1 MQFYMRQFATKK
13 YLAIGGAL
21 LVLVLL
27 ALFSLSRTSNRV
39 PAQQFEP
46 TFEYVS
52 HEGPG
57 YRMEYPGWWMREAFE
72 GGMFVTNEY
81 GSARVIVK
89 VSDADTSPPF
99 GAIRETMLRDPAY
112 TADFT
117 IRPGGDPGYVAYG
130 SRRDREQIIGFTEL
144 GFDVKGKRYQLLV
157 EDETGGNYAEIL
169 GNIIATFRIVDA
181 ER

>member
-1 MQFYMRQFATKK
+1 MRRRAIHAVPQTLSHNMQFYMRQFATKK

-81 GSARVIVK
+81 GSARVIVN
-89 VSDADTSPPF
+89 T
-99 GAIRETMLRDPAY
+99 REPCWRNFLTQG
-112 TADFT
+112 
-117 IRPGGDPGYVAYG
+117 I
-130 SRRDREQIIGFTEL
+130 S
-144 GFDVKGKRYQLLV
+144 KR
-157 EDETGGNYAEIL
+157 
-169 GNIIATFRIVDA
+169 
-181 ER
+181 